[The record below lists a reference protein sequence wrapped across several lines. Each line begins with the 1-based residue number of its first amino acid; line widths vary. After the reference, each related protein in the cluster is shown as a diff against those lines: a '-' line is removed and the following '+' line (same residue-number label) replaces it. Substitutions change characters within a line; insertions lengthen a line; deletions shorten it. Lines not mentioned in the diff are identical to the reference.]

1 MTPKF
6 AFASD
11 NTAGLSPIAFRAL
24 EAANSGFS
32 ASYGDDEWTYR
43 ASDAMRALFETDC
56 DVYFVA
62 TGTAANALALAT
74 LCQPYHAI
82 IASDCAHI
90 ETDECSAPEFFSGG
104 AKLWLAPAPNGKLT
118 PAAVTHLVSRRN
130 DVHYQ
135 CPRVLSVTN
144 STELGTVY
152 RPEELLD
159 LRAEAKRGG
168 LRIHMDGARFS
179 NAVASLGVAP
189 RALTWEAG
197 VDVLCFGGSKA
208 GLSLSEA
215 VVFFDRELSREFA
228 FRCKQS
234 GQLLSKMRYAS
245 SSWVATLENGYWL
258 ELAQHANACARELAA
273 GLAAIPGVRLL
284 QPVESNAVFVELPA
298 QLNSWLRERGWRFYE
313 FIGAHGGGGCRFMC
327 CWATRHEDIQALVT
341 DCNWSGSQW
350 A

>member
-1 MTPKF
+1 MTPNF

-11 NTAGLSPIAFRAL
+11 NTAGLSPVAFRAL

-32 ASYGDDEWTYR
+32 ASYGDDDCTHR
-43 ASDAMRALFETDC
+43 AADAMRALFETDC

-104 AKLWLAPAPNGKLT
+104 AKLWLAPRPDGKLT
-118 PAAVTHLVSRRN
+118 PAAVRHLVSRRN

-135 CPRVLSVTN
+135 CPRVLSVT
-144 STELGTVY
+144 SPTELGTVY
-152 RPEELLD
+152 RPEELKALHE
-159 LRAEAKRGG
+159 EARKGG

-179 NAVASLGVAP
+179 NAVASLDVAP
-189 RALTWEAG
+189 RALTWEVG

-228 FRCKQS
+228 YRCKQS

-245 SSWVATLENGYWL
+245 ASWVAALENGYWL
-258 ELAQHANACARELAA
+258 ELARHANACARELGAR
-273 GLAAIPGVRLL
+273 LAELPGVQLL
-284 QPVESNAVFVELPA
+284 QPVEANAVFVSLPDEMKSA
-298 QLNSWLRERGWRFYE
+298 LRERGWRFYE

-327 CWATRHEDIQALVT
+327 SWATAQRDVDDLVK
-341 DCNWSGSQW
+341 DCSGLG
-350 A
+350 